1 MEEKIYDRQ
10 VTKISLSYRVVDEQQ
25 IDRHFSAADLA
36 ELYSFD
42 RNSTKQRPTPMVPK
56 DRLLADLLMKHKE
69 WIVTYHEH
77 DSLLQN
83 ETETDLTEEERQA
96 AWAEYEN
103 EKEGRSTSSFNNTY
117 NLMDDFGEYLP
128 LIKKNQGSL
137 DLCMDFVEKHLK
149 SNIIGNCM

>member
-56 DRLLADLLMKHKE
+56 DRLLAELLMKHKE